1 MTDREER
8 FKALY
13 ARYFRRVVWL
23 YVRGFRLAEED
34 AKDLAQDAFLRFF
47 ESLDDYRGEAEWAFL
62 ETIAR
67 RVAFNDIRSRGTA
80 RRGGGAHHA
89 ALDDIP
95 PGREPAAPPE
105 PDYADRE
112 TARLARKRIREA
124 ITELTPGQ
132 QQCVNLWTEGFK
144 YKQIASI
151 LGISVDA
158 VKSRL
163 RDAKK
168 HLQKRLGEDVA
179 GMSWPDDLP
188 EEEQ

>member
-1 MTDREER
+1 MTDRER

-13 ARYFRRVVWL
+13 AKYFRKVVAM
-23 YVRGFRLAEED
+23 YVRAFRIPEED

-47 ESLDDYRGEAEWAFL
+47 EALDDYRGDAEWAFL

-67 RVAFNDIRSRGTA
+67 NVAYNNIRSRSAA
-80 RRGGGAHHA
+80 RRGGGAHHL
-89 ALDDIP
+89 ALEDIP
-95 PGREPAAPPE
+95 PGREPAAASK

-112 TARLARKRIREA
+112 AGKFIRKRVREA
-124 ITELTPGQ
+124 VAELTPGQ
-132 QQCVNLWTEGFK
+132 QQCVNLWAEGFK

-168 HLQKRLGEDVA
+168 HLKKRLGEDVA
-179 GMSWPDDLP
+179 GMSLPDDLP
-188 EEEQ
+188 EEEE